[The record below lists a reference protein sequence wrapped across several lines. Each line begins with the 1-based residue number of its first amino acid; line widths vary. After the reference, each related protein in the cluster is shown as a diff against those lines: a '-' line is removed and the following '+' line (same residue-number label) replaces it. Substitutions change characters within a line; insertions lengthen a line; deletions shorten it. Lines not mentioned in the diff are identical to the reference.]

1 MSKLNDWASSLKKQ
15 IKIIYFVYLDQA
27 ASKWVKILIFF
38 TLAYALSPIDL
49 IPDFIPIL
57 GYLDD
62 LIILP
67 LMILLVLKLV
77 DSETIDRA
85 RQKAEQNESLK
96 LPVSKLGA
104 FFVLLFWCIIFL
116 LILKSIIK

>member
-27 ASKWVKILIFF
+27 ASKWVKILIFI

-96 LPVSKLGA
+96 LPVSKVGA
-104 FFVLLFWCIIFL
+104 FFVLLFWCLIFFLII
-116 LILKSIIK
+116 KSIIK

>member
-1 MSKLNDWASSLKKQ
+1 MSKLNDWARSLKKQ
-15 IKIIYFVYLDQA
+15 IKIIYFVYLDEA
-27 ASKWVKILIFF
+27 ASKWVKILIFI

-96 LPVSKLGA
+96 LPVSKVGA
-104 FFVLLFWCIIFL
+104 FFVLLFWCLIFFLII
-116 LILKSIIK
+116 KSIIK

>member
-1 MSKLNDWASSLKKQ
+1 LSKLNDWASSLKKQ

-27 ASKWVKILIFF
+27 ASKWVKILIFI

-96 LPVSKLGA
+96 LPVSKVGA
-104 FFVLLFWCIIFL
+104 FFVLLFWCLIFFLII
-116 LILKSIIK
+116 KSIIK

>member
-1 MSKLNDWASSLKKQ
+1 MSKLKNWARSLKKQ
-15 IKIIYFVYLDQA
+15 IKILYFVYMDETS
-27 ASKWVKILIFF
+27 SKWVKILIFF

-67 LMILLVLKLV
+67 LMILLILKLLN
-77 DSETIDRA
+77 SETIDRA

-96 LPVSKLGA
+96 LPISKLGA
-104 FFVLLFWCIIFL
+104 FFVILIWCLILL
-116 LILKSIIK
+116 LIIKAII

>member
-1 MSKLNDWASSLKKQ
+1 MSKLNDWARSLKKQ

-27 ASKWVKILIFF
+27 ASKWVKILIFI

-96 LPVSKLGA
+96 LPVSKVGA
-104 FFVLLFWCIIFL
+104 FFVLLFWCLIFFLII
-116 LILKSIIK
+116 KSIIK

>member
-1 MSKLNDWASSLKKQ
+1 MSKLKDWARSLKKQ
-15 IKIIYFVYLDQA
+15 IKIIYFVYLDEA

-104 FFVLLFWCIIFL
+104 FFVLLFWCLIFFLII
-116 LILKSIIK
+116 KSIIK

>member
-96 LPVSKLGA
+96 LPISKLGA
-104 FFVLLFWCIIFL
+104 FFVLLFWCIIFF
-116 LILKSIIK
+116 LIIKSIIK

>member
-1 MSKLNDWASSLKKQ
+1 LSKLNDWARSLKKQ

-27 ASKWVKILIFF
+27 ASKWVKILIFI

-96 LPVSKLGA
+96 LPVSKVGA
-104 FFVLLFWCIIFL
+104 FFVLLFWCLIFFLII
-116 LILKSIIK
+116 KSIIK

>member
-1 MSKLNDWASSLKKQ
+1 MSKLNDWARSLKKQ
-15 IKIIYFVYLDQA
+15 IKIIYFVYLDEA
-27 ASKWVKILIFF
+27 ASKWVKILIFI

-104 FFVLLFWCIIFL
+104 FFVLLFWCIIFF
-116 LILKSIIK
+116 LIIKSIIK

>member
-1 MSKLNDWASSLKKQ
+1 MSKLKKWAKSLKKQ
-15 IKIIYFVYLDQA
+15 IKILYFVYMDETS
-27 ASKWVKILIFF
+27 SKWVKILIFF

-67 LMILLVLKLV
+67 LMILLILKLL

-104 FFVLLFWCIIFL
+104 FFVILFWC
-116 LILKSIIK
+116 LILFLIIKAII